1 MRCGAVRRRQKSS
14 SCGHFGCSRGVLA
27 NSRPH
32 PSLKTLRSAV
42 ELRQPAIPNY
52 YEPSATRMYA
62 GDFGLRTVPVIGRI
76 LQPCVGPGEAQS
88 GRR

>member
-1 MRCGAVRRRQKSS
+1 VQPRRARQLSAAPVSKNAAVRSRAATT
-14 SCGHFGCSRGVLA
+14 GHPQL
-27 NSRPH
+27 
-32 PSLKTLRSAV
+32 
-42 ELRQPAIPNY
+42 